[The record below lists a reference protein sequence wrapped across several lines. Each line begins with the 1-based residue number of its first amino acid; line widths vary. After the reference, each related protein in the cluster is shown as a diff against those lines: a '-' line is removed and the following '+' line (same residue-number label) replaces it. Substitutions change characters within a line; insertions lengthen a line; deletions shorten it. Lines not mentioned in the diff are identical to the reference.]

1 MQFNFNF
8 EAFEKSG
15 KDKNEAIKYLKGLN
29 SSLDF
34 DKLENDL
41 KGDTEAIYNTL
52 KGGNFS
58 FSKPSIED
66 TRQKL
71 LKNKENEALKAEFN
85 AGLSWLSE
93 GKSKIIIFMILKR
106 QKKGQIQKRV

>member
-34 DKLENDL
+34 DKLESDL

-52 KGGNFS
+52 K
-58 FSKPSIED
+58 
-66 TRQKL
+66 
-71 LKNKENEALKAEFN
+71 
-85 AGLSWLSE
+85 
-93 GKSKIIIFMILKR
+93 
-106 QKKGQIQKRV
+106 KKGGGVISPFQSLAPRIRGKNC

>member
-34 DKLENDL
+34 DKLESDL

-52 KGGNFS
+52 K
-58 FSKPSIED
+58 
-66 TRQKL
+66 
-71 LKNKENEALKAEFN
+71 
-85 AGLSWLSE
+85 
-93 GKSKIIIFMILKR
+93 
-106 QKKGQIQKRV
+106 KKGGG